1 MIYKALLDIIAPD
14 HELYLAIDD
23 TIFDKFFTQKATQVI
38 IQRYQ
43 FALVPA
49 CVVSR
54 QPGKRENRTMD
65 KLTRYRTL
73 IRKFFKEYADL
84 LTAPPKP
91 ELDVVMALDDE
102 QGQYLL
108 LKVGWKDN
116 RHVRHTI

>member
-1 MIYKALLDIIAPD
+1 
-14 HELYLAIDD
+14 
-23 TIFDKFFTQKATQVI
+23 
-38 IQRYQ
+38 
-43 FALVPA
+43 
-49 CVVSR
+49 
-54 QPGKRENRTMD
+54 MD

-116 RHVRHTI
+116 RHVRHTILHVAIRNGKIWIDTDMTEDGVATYFLEQGVSTDDIVLGFHPPKMRPFTEFAVG